1 MIWVMIYIIIL
12 TMSIGIVNIVNI
24 IINMRTGECKE
35 YSVTIKYVNKEDSD
49 VRPIKGN

>member
-24 IINMRTGECKE
+24 IINMRTRECKE
-35 YSVTIKYVNKEDSD
+35 YCVKEITNEIKHNK
-49 VRPIKGN
+49 